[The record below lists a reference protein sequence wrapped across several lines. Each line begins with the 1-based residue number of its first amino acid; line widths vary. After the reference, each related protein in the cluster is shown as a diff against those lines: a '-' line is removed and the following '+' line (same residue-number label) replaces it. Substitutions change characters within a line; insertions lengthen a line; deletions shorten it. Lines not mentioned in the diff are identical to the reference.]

1 VIEVDTDIKNQIVT
15 VFFDD
20 SETNAEQM
28 KAALNAKGY
37 EVTEI
42 TYIYPNCNGTI
53 EDVIKALQVIVNMH
67 PANINLVSDAEG
79 DGKIGL
85 TDAICIMQKISV
97 YRRVVKTD

>member
-1 VIEVDTDIKNQIVT
+1 MIAVNTDITNQMVT

-28 KAALNAKGY
+28 EAELNEKGY

-42 TYIYPNCNGTI
+42 TYIYPNCNGTL
-53 EDVIKALQVIVNMH
+53 EDIIRILQVIINMY

-85 TDAICIMQKISV
+85 TDAVCIMQKISGL
-97 YRRVVKTD
+97 R